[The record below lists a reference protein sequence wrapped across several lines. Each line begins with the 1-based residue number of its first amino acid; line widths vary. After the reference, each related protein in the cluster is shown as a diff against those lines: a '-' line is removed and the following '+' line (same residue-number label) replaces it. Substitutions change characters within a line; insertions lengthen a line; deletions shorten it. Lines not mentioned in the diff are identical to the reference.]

1 MLFSSKKD
9 LLGID
14 IGSSSVKLV
23 KLRESRGNYQ
33 LENVGILPLGDEV
46 IVDNTIMDSS
56 AIVEAISNLIVGMKV
71 KGKRVATS
79 VSGHS
84 VIIRKI
90 MLSLMTE
97 DELEASIQWE
107 AEQYIPFDLSEVNI
121 DFQILGPDAKDPSQ
135 MNVMLV
141 AAKKEYVDDFVSV
154 FSEAG
159 MEPVVMDID
168 CFAVENTFDVNY
180 GFVEDEVVALVD
192 LGASA
197 VSVNVLKGDVSLF
210 TRDIQAGGNLIRE
223 ELQKRLGLSSEQA
236 ELAKVGVRT
245 IDDVDPEAIDEVM
258 ADAVE
263 NLVQEVQRSLDFFAA
278 TSGDDKIIKIYLTG
292 GVSKSRQVCEA
303 LERNLGIPTEV
314 INPFR
319 NVTVNEKEFDL
330 EYLEA
335 IGPMLS
341 VATGLAMRR
350 VGDK

>member
-9 LLGID
+9 LIGID
-14 IGSSSVKLV
+14 VGSSSLKLV
-23 KLRESRGNYQ
+23 RLKESRGNYQ
-33 LENVGILPLGDEV
+33 LVNVGILPLAPET
-46 IVDNTIMDSS
+46 IVDNAIMDSP

-71 KGKRVATS
+71 KGRRVATS

-90 MLSLMTE
+90 MLSIMTE
-97 DELEASIQWE
+97 EELEASIQWE

-121 DFQILGPDAKDPSQ
+121 DFQILGPDEKDPSQ

-141 AAKKEYVDDFVSV
+141 AAKKDYVEDFVAL
-154 FSEAG
+154 FAEAG
-159 MEPVVMDID
+159 LEPVVMDIN

-197 VSVNVLKGDVSLF
+197 TSVNVLKADVSLF

-223 ELQKRLGLSSEQA
+223 ELQKRLGLSSDEA
-236 ELAKVGVRT
+236 ERAKLGVRN
-245 IDDVDPEAIDEVM
+245 IGDVDPEAIDEVM
-258 ADAVE
+258 DDAVE

-278 TSGDDKIIKIYLTG
+278 TSGDDKITKIYLTG
-292 GVSKSRQVCEA
+292 GVSKSRKVCDA
-303 LERNLGIPTEV
+303 LEKHLGLPTEI

-319 NVTVNEKEFDL
+319 NIAVNEKEFDP

-335 IGPMLS
+335 IGPMFS